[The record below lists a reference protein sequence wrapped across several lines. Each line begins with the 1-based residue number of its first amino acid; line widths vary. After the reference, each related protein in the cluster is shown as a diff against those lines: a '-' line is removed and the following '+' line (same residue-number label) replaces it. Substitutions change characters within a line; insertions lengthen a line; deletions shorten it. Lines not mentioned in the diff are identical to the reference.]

1 MPWFFKDK
9 VGTQKD
15 YKSIS
20 VMFGHVI
27 KWKCGVLMKILFDCE
42 LRFGYQGNSKVDA
55 KNLIEIG

>member
-27 KWKCGVLMKILFDCE
+27 KWKCGVLMKILFDCG
-42 LRFGYQGNSKVDA
+42 LRFVDQISKVDA